1 MNIYIYSTLDS
12 IKTSAKNEYVDIFE
26 SLGEGGTIILITV
39 VAIIVISLLFMITR
53 STLFAAKVAA
63 EAQREREEAQQALE
77 AEELERRANAGPM
90 QLALEDREDAPF
102 LLAILEGAWVP
113 PADNRGKGNDKKD
126 DEEDDDSDKEGR
138 DDERS
143 LVQQQQKDLVDFTEY
158 FHELVSADD
167 PDGVC
172 LKAALAF
179 LDNHQE

>member
-1 MNIYIYSTLDS
+1 M
-12 IKTSAKNEYVDIFE
+12 
-26 SLGEGGTIILITV
+26 
-39 VAIIVISLLFMITR
+39 VAIIVISLLFMIAR

-113 PADNRGKGNDKKD
+113 PAESKCQGNDK
-126 DEEDDDSDKEGR
+126 EDDKEDDNNDNNNNDKEGR

-143 LVQQQQKDLVDFTEY
+143 LLQQQKDLVDFTEY

-172 LKAALAF
+172 LEAALAF